1 MIQLHH
7 SHTGIYI
14 KEKIINIL
22 QDYDIEL
29 DQIFSITSDNG
40 KNMIK
45 AIEILNDETEE
56 SQESQESLLDDEK
69 TEDDLMEKL
78 CVFSYAYLMCQ
89 RFGHSLRKCI
99 DAEPACLKCAR
110 SCFNCKGDHPAFWD
124 RRPTLLEALRTRG
137 LSRRSPRSK
146 SAIQSVGLLT
156 SQSFQGSRIQR
167 MLFSNTLPAAQVL
180 SPAYQV
186 LPPSAQDQPL
196 ASQVQPPAEYLDM
209 EDDLDDFCDLVPI
222 L

>member
-29 DQIFSITSDNG
+29 DQIFSITSDNE

-45 AIEILNDETEE
+45 AIEILNDETED

-78 CVFSYAYLMCQ
+78 CVFSYAYLM
-89 RFGHSLRKCI
+89 
-99 DAEPACLKCAR
+99 
-110 SCFNCKGDHPAFWD
+110 
-124 RRPTLLEALRTRG
+124 
-137 LSRRSPRSK
+137 
-146 SAIQSVGLLT
+146 
-156 SQSFQGSRIQR
+156 
-167 MLFSNTLPAAQVL
+167 
-180 SPAYQV
+180 
-186 LPPSAQDQPL
+186 
-196 ASQVQPPAEYLDM
+196 
-209 EDDLDDFCDLVPI
+209 
-222 L
+222 

>member
-1 MIQLHH
+1 MIQLYH

-78 CVFSYAYLMCQ
+78 EMKLLSQ
-89 RFGHSLRKCI
+89 R
-99 DAEPACLKCAR
+99 
-110 SCFNCKGDHPAFWD
+110 
-124 RRPTLLEALRTRG
+124 
-137 LSRRSPRSK
+137 
-146 SAIQSVGLLT
+146 
-156 SQSFQGSRIQR
+156 
-167 MLFSNTLPAAQVL
+167 
-180 SPAYQV
+180 
-186 LPPSAQDQPL
+186 
-196 ASQVQPPAEYLDM
+196 
-209 EDDLDDFCDLVPI
+209 DLNDLVPD
-222 L
+222 LELT